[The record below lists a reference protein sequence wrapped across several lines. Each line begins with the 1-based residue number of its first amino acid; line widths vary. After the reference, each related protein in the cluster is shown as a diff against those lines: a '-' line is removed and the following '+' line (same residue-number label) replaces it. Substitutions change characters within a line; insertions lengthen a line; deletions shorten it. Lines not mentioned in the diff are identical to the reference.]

1 MFSECPI
8 MSAPAPHMFGVQDLV
23 GAGATSLVEVT
34 VSTPITLSLGI
45 SAHSGRPRAN
55 GCVPQVTYV

>member
-1 MFSECPI
+1 